1 LPATRSEEVAVI
13 EAVVWVA
20 CGVTIVACALRCR
33 RRPAALR
40 TGRWATGFLFVCAG
54 AGINA
59 FYVLRGDDYARF
71 ADTSY
76 IPFVRHTWRSLVVPN
91 HTLFIGFLIGFEL
104 AVGFL
109 VVAGGSRTQLAYAA
123 TIAFHIALLSFG
135 WGFYAW
141 SVPMVAALATLLSA
155 ERIAS
160 PAAVALERP
169 PVAGRHLRA
178 A

>member
-1 LPATRSEEVAVI
+1 MPHGLPRAVPAGDVDDQLEGPSALPPATLSVAASRLPATRSEEVAVI

-71 ADTSY
+71 ADTS
-76 IPFVRHTWRSLVVPN
+76 
-91 HTLFIGFLIGFEL
+91 
-104 AVGFL
+104 
-109 VVAGGSRTQLAYAA
+109 
-123 TIAFHIALLSFG
+123 
-135 WGFYAW
+135 
-141 SVPMVAALATLLSA
+141 
-155 ERIAS
+155 
-160 PAAVALERP
+160 
-169 PVAGRHLRA
+169 
-178 A
+178 

>member
-1 LPATRSEEVAVI
+1 MI

-20 CGVTIVACALRCR
+20 CGVTIIASALRGR

-59 FYVLRGDDYARF
+59 FYLLRGDDYARF

-91 HTLFIGFLIGFEL
+91 HELFIGVLVAFEL
-104 AVGFL
+104 AVGVL
-109 VVAGGSRTQLAYAA
+109 AVAGGSRTQLAYAA
-123 TIAFHIALLSFG
+123 AIAFHVALLSFG

-141 SVPMVAALATLLSA
+141 SVPMVAALGTLLRA
-155 ERIAS
+155 ERTGS
-160 PAAVALERP
+160 PAAAVLERP